1 MHQNLFFAIKKRNFK
16 VLNQLKMRFDY
27 TILIAILSVILDSYY
42 KYFNYSFT
50 ALLLFFNI
58 VGLYLFLSRIEIT
71 VEFRYNR

>member
-1 MHQNLFFAIKKRNFK
+1 
-16 VLNQLKMRFDY
+16 MRFDH

-50 ALLLFFNI
+50 TLLLFVNI

-71 VEFRYNR
+71 VEFKYR